1 MCKIN
6 LAGTVNDSITDG
18 PGIRFTVFVQGCPHH
33 CEGCHN
39 QHTWE
44 FKDREL
50 VSWQQLFEKIKDNPL
65 LDGITLSGGE
75 PMCQA
80 EALLPLAKA
89 CKKLGLN
96 IAIYSGFLF
105 EDLLKINNPH
115 QIELLKTADVLV
127 DGKFMQDKRDYR
139 LKFCGSTNQRVLNL
153 PESIK
158 QNKAVLNL
166 SESWNSTFTL
176 ESLKNN

>member
-6 LAGTVNDSITDG
+6 LAGTINDSITDG

-33 CEGCHN
+33 CKGCHN

-50 VSWQQLFEKIKDNPL
+50 VSWQDLFEKIKANPL

-80 EALLPLAKA
+80 EALLPLAEA

-115 QIELLKTADVLV
+115 QIKLLSLADILV
-127 DGKFMQDKRDYR
+127 DGKFEEEKRDYR
-139 LKFCGSTNQRVLNL
+139 LKFCGSTNQRVIDLAKSLKENR
-153 PESIK
+153 P
-158 QNKAVLNL
+158 VLET
-166 SESWNSTFTL
+166 SERWNSAWTIENL
-176 ESLKNN
+176 